1 MKFQKTEM
9 VIYLEFYILPNYIN
23 QVFDQSKI
31 IFRPVKSPK
40 F

>member
-9 VIYLEFYILPNYIN
+9 VIDLEFSILPNYIS
-23 QVFDQSKI
+23 QVFELSKI
-31 IFRPVKSPK
+31 IFRPVKSQK